1 MLRDLILKNRSYRRF
16 DESIAIP
23 MEKLQAWVDLAR
35 CTPSAQNKQPLKY
48 ILSNNRETNEIIFD
62 TLAWAGALKDWVG
75 PAEGERPSAYIII
88 LRDRQLTNNSGL
100 DPGIAAQSI
109 LLGAVEDGFGGCM
122 LGAINRPKLDA
133 NLGIVD
139 QYETM
144 IVIAL
149 GKPNE
154 IIVLEDAQP
163 GDDITYYR
171 DEQSNHHVP
180 KRTLDELILQSY
192 EQE

>member
-122 LGAINRPKLDA
+122 LGAINRPKLDP

>member
-16 DESIAIP
+16 DESVAIP

-75 PAEGERPSAYIII
+75 PAEGERPSAYIIV

-154 IIVLEDAQP
+154 TIVLEDVEP
-163 GDDITYYR
+163 GADTAYYR
-171 DEQSNHHVP
+171 DEKSIHHVP
-180 KRTLDELILQSY
+180 KRTLDQLILHSY

>member
-16 DESIAIP
+16 DESVDIP
-23 MEKLQAWVDLAR
+23 MENLTAWVELAR
-35 CTPSAQNKQPLKY
+35 FSPSAQNKQPLKY
-48 ILSNNRETNEIIFD
+48 ILSNNRQTNEIIFD
-62 TLAWAGALKDWVG
+62 TLAWAGALKDWIG

-88 LRDRQLTNNSGL
+88 LRDRQLTNDAGI

-122 LGAINRPKLDA
+122 LGAVNRPKLDA

-139 QYETM
+139 QYET
-144 IVIAL
+144 ILVIAL

-154 IIVLEDAQP
+154 TIVLEEAQP
-163 GDDITYYR
+163 GADTAYYR
-171 DEQSNHHVP
+171 DEKSHHHVP
-180 KRTLDELILQSY
+180 KRTLDELILQAY
-192 EQE
+192 AQL

>member
-16 DESIAIP
+16 DESVAIP
-23 MEKLQAWVDLAR
+23 MDKLQAWVDLAR
-35 CTPSAQNKQPLKY
+35 CSPSAQNKQPLKY
-48 ILSNNRETNEIIFD
+48 ILSNNRETNEIIFE
-62 TLAWAGALKDWVG
+62 TLAWAGALKDWSG
-75 PAEGERPSAYIII
+75 PAEGERPAAYIIL

-109 LLGAVEDGFGGCM
+109 LLGAVEDGFGGCI

-154 IIVLEDAQP
+154 TIVLEDVQP
-163 GDDITYYR
+163 GADTTYYR
-171 DEQSNHHVP
+171 DEESNHHVP

>member
-1 MLRDLILKNRSYRRF
+1 MLQDLILKNRSYRRF
-16 DESIAIP
+16 DESVSIP
-23 MEKLQAWVDLAR
+23 LEKLKSWVDLAR
-35 CTPSAQNKQPLKY
+35 YSPSAQNKQPLKY
-48 ILSNNRETNEIIFD
+48 ILSNNRETNKSIFE

-75 PAEGERPSAYIII
+75 PAEGERPAAYIIL

-133 NLGIVD
+133 TLGIVD

-144 IVIAL
+144 LVIAL

-180 KRTLDELILQSY
+180 KRTLDEVILQSY
-192 EQE
+192 KQE